1 MLFQLPF
8 SPSRR
13 SIPPPAIGTS
23 DCHAHSTTRCKRS
36 FRSGGA
42 HGAAWRGMWGR
53 SGRRSI
59 EREYGTSQH
68 SPADPHSDGNNREGG
83 LCRLPPDSVATPA
96 PAPASAARA
105 AASAGA
111 FLVKRNPSDRRA
123 ESASRAASCD
133 NCSPNTTGWTS
144 TQLRGPY
151 LRIKTAAKGQ
161 DRTPHSSKFKFRMGT
176 SSRQMRCRLND

>member
-111 FLVKRNPSDRRA
+111 FLVKRNPSDRF
-123 ESASRAASCD
+123 SRCILRQLLAQHHRMDFYPAA
-133 NCSPNTTGWTS
+133 
-144 TQLRGPY
+144 GPVPENQN
-151 LRIKTAAKGQ
+151 RRQRTGQ
-161 DRTPHSSKFKFRMGT
+161 DTAFFQIQIPDGNQQPSNG
-176 SSRQMRCRLND
+176 LPIE